1 MEVASRPVGGMLGVA
16 ASQARV
22 SWVLGARFRKKNAL
36 NSRSERLGSP
46 PPELPNHEWIVR
58 PLPLGVNVTLVI
70 SAFVSSNH
78 GRLTSVTKGRIRV
91 SSGIYATWL
100 IAGEKT
106 HQTRIR
112 GCRRLPSL

>member
-1 MEVASRPVGGMLGVA
+1 MEVARRPVGECSGWRLRR
-16 ASQARV
+16 RV
-22 SWVLGARFRKKNAL
+22 SVGYLAHGFAKKNAL

-46 PPELPNHEWIVR
+46 PPELPNHEWIVL

-78 GRLTSVTKGRIRV
+78 GRLTSVTKGRIRL
-91 SSGIYATWL
+91 SKGIYATCL

-106 HQTRIR
+106 HRTRIR